1 VKVTAGRRT
10 TETPVNSDR
19 GTGGRGWLRV
29 PASMTDQCRSMA
41 DAIRSDNVSVRY
53 DKVQAARMRV
63 SSGYYDSG
71 HLSRLLA
78 CRLLEEGLLG

>member
-1 VKVTAGRRT
+1 MD
-10 TETPVNSDR
+10 SDKI
-19 GTGGRGWLRV
+19 TGGRAHLRV
-29 PASMTDQCRSMA
+29 PASVADQCKSMA
-41 DAIRSDNVSVRY
+41 DAIRSENLYVRY

-71 HLSRLLA
+71 HLSHLLA

>member
-1 VKVTAGRRT
+1 MAGRPT
-10 TETPVNSDR
+10 TEDPVGSDR
-19 GTGGRGWLRV
+19 DSRDRAYLRV
-29 PASMTDQCRSMA
+29 PASVADQCKSMA
-41 DAIRSDNVSVRY
+41 DAIRTENVSVRY